1 MSAFRSQEILSKEL
15 RTLRIIW
22 YAMLGSLAIYLFIC
36 LQFEDALH
44 NPQGLELPLDV
55 IKNALCVVAA
65 IEILLG
71 SLFRRFLL
79 KVSSQKND
87 ATRRSNANPL
97 ARYTLIVVISL
108 AIADSI
114 GIYGLVLFMIGADFQ
129 TLYIFLFLA
138 ALMMFWHRPKTEE
151 YEQLVNNARSYPAS
165 L

>member
-1 MSAFRSQEILSKEL
+1 MNVFQSQEILSKEL

-22 YAMLGSLAIYLFIC
+22 YAMLGSLAVYLFIC

-44 NPQGLELPLDV
+44 NPQGLEFPLDV
-55 IKNALCVVAA
+55 IKNALCIVVA
-65 IEILLG
+65 IEILLV
-71 SLFRRFLL
+71 SFFRRFIL
-79 KVSSQKND
+79 KAVQKND
-87 ATRRSNANPL
+87 ATKHANSNPL

-114 GIYGLVLFMIGADFQ
+114 GIYGLVLFILGEDLQ

-151 YEQLVNNARSYPAS
+151 YQQLSNNVHNGAE
-165 L
+165 